1 MTTKQTVLNYYS
13 AIHAENWQDYISDK
27 LAYGFNS
34 AEQNLGKQDYLQ
46 GAGNFFNSTTNV
58 ERAHLVVEGDKAAV
72 IARYTARDTQIF
84 EVPEFLTVR
93 DGKII
98 ASSIYL
104 DGAAFMAF
112 IKGE

>member
-1 MTTKQTVLNYYS
+1 M
-13 AIHAENWQDYISDK
+13 
-27 LAYGFNS
+27 
-34 AEQNLGKQDYLQ
+34 
-46 GAGNFFNSTTNV
+46 
-58 ERAHLVVEGDKAAV
+58 VEGDKAAV
-72 IARYTARDTQIF
+72 IARYTAKSSAGAAQIF

-93 DGKII
+93 DGKIV